1 LRFSRSTI
9 SLCRDRDAA
18 AQAGRTIARSVE
30 ASGFSLCKL
39 QERHPMSSTDL
50 AGIQQT
56 QQQME
61 DFETQLAKMQMQFQ
75 MKMEAAKEQKAAAE
89 ALGNQQG

>member
-1 LRFSRSTI
+1 
-9 SLCRDRDAA
+9 
-18 AQAGRTIARSVE
+18 
-30 ASGFSLCKL
+30 
-39 QERHPMSSTDL
+39 MSSTDL

-89 ALGNQQG
+89 ALGNQTG